1 MFHTW
6 RRTTKP
12 RLSHLALPA
21 RHHALTRR
29 ANVPH
34 HEELGSNGMDWSL
47 LIRSFPL
54 VTFSEEILILV
65 LTRISIPE
73 KHYTYFS
80 FHFVKRKK
88 KDYYLSAPS
97 ILVVHVLLAIER
109 KARCEATAKKN
120 AGSSSLHYDTAEAIS
135 LPATSSTSLALCASL
150 SQMFFTILF
159 WNLLLLIHS
168 MPTSISHRQLPSSDA
183 ALCTLYLKCT

>member
-12 RLSHLALPA
+12 RLSRLALPA

-109 KARCEATAKKN
+109 KAR
-120 AGSSSLHYDTAEAIS
+120 
-135 LPATSSTSLALCASL
+135 
-150 SQMFFTILF
+150 
-159 WNLLLLIHS
+159 
-168 MPTSISHRQLPSSDA
+168 
-183 ALCTLYLKCT
+183 